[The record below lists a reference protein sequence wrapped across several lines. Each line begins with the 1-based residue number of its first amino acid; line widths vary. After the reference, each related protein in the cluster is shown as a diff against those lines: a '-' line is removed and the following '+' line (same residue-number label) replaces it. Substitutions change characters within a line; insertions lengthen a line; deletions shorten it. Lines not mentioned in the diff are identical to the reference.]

1 LQAAPD
7 VDWSA
12 AATVAG
18 MGLAGVFVTL
28 TLLFLTTLLY
38 GAAIHK
44 MEQRKAS
51 EDKETTS

>member
-1 LQAAPD
+1 MQATAE

-18 MGLAGVFVTL
+18 MGLAGVFLTL
-28 TLLFLTTLLY
+28 TLLFLSTLLY

-44 MEQRKAS
+44 LEQRKAAKES
-51 EDKETTS
+51 ETS